1 MFWSVSCMNM
11 LVQQILKVCNN
22 SCYLQTCSA
31 VVVAGV
37 VTVIIYSFH
46 SNKVTQSCRVFC
58 TTLVL
63 PLHVL
68 CIFPR
73 NVTFIYDQTTLLS
86 EEMKMSVNS
95 LGTCPSQ
102 GELRQWV
109 SSSFLA
115 CRQRGLIAFCVV
127 ETKSRCLLL
136 LEAYWLLPR
145 PTSFV
150 FTGLGAGWELCTQV
164 STATAVSSAPMW
176 ELSAVCWV
184 HSWNDWCSTTL
195 TLTEFHPQL
204 YEQFQIQ
211 VKWNFPHNFINLIL
225 SSKRSLR
232 NKTEEKLA
240 ISMWTK
246 PKNKT

>member
-1 MFWSVSCMNM
+1 M
-11 LVQQILKVCNN
+11 LVQQIWKVCNN

-46 SNKVTQSCRVFC
+46 SNKVMQSCRVFY

-86 EEMKMSVNS
+86 EEMKVSVNS

-115 CRQRGLIAFCVV
+115 RRQCGLIAFCLV

-136 LEAYWLLPR
+136 LEAFRLLPR
-145 PTSFV
+145 PTSFCV
-150 FTGLGAGWELCTQV
+150 HRVVLDGSCAPRWAQKLLSPQLPCGSFLVCVEWLG
-164 STATAVSSAPMW
+164 
-176 ELSAVCWV
+176 
-184 HSWNDWCSTTL
+184 WNSQLEWLMFHHLNPNRIPSTTL
-195 TLTEFHPQL
+195 
-204 YEQFQIQ
+204 
-211 VKWNFPHNFINLIL
+211 W
-225 SSKRSLR
+225 
-232 NKTEEKLA
+232 A
-240 ISMWTK
+240 ISETNQMK
-246 PKNKT
+246 FCPQFF